1 MKTELRTT
9 ESGRVLWL
17 TDGRTDL
24 GVALDHGIRIAHLSC
39 AGMQNLCYRQPT
51 DLSDGLCTPQGWRVY
66 GGHRF
71 WIAPEGEDSYYPD
84 NDPVSCDL
92 LPDGVTVTQK
102 DDPQLAVRKS
112 MTLRFLPSGELEVT
126 HRVTNLGQKREM
138 ALWGVTT
145 LAGGTAEVSFA
156 HDGTSEY
163 NPTRSVA
170 LWGETSLGDPRLR
183 FTKESLRATFLPG
196 ETAYLKVGVW
206 SAAGVARARNFGQEL
221 TVRFSAKGSSADY
234 EDRGC
239 NAELYLD
246 AHVLELETLGRRVTL
261 AHGESAD
268 MTEHWSL
275 RAL

>member
-1 MKTELRTT
+1 MRSELRTT
-9 ESGRVLWL
+9 ESGRILWL
-17 TDGRTDL
+17 TDGKTEL

-39 AGMQNLCYRQPT
+39 AGMQNLCYRQPA
-51 DLSDGLCTPQGWRVY
+51 DLGDGLCTPQGWRVY

-84 NDPVSCDL
+84 NDPVFYEL

-102 DDPQLAVRKS
+102 EDPWLSVRKS

-126 HRVTNLGQKREM
+126 HRLENLGEKREL

-145 LAGGTAEVSFA
+145 MAGGEAEIAFA
-156 HDGTSEY
+156 DDGSAVY
-163 NPTRSVA
+163 NPTRNLS
-170 LWGETSLGDPRLR
+170 LWGETSLGDPRVR
-183 FTKESLRATFLPG
+183 FTKDRVTVTHRAG
-196 ETAYLKVGVW
+196 ETAYLKLGVW
-206 SAAGVARARNFGQEL
+206 SAQGVARARNFGQEF
-221 TVRFSAKGSSADY
+221 TVRFSAEGKPEDY
-234 EDRGC
+234 ADRGC
-239 NAELYLD
+239 NAEIYAD

-261 AHGESAD
+261 AHGESAG